1 MSEIGEEEIAK
12 ALAWLGEST
21 GRLLSFDGRTFS
33 EDDNLD
39 LWVVTQEYGSIND
52 REWAQLGAGKTPA
65 EAVVSAMRA
74 AIRKGSTTA

>member
-1 MSEIGEEEIAK
+1 MSEITDEEIAR

-21 GRLLSFDGRTFS
+21 RRSLSFDGRTFS

-39 LWVVTQEYGSIND
+39 LWVVTEEYGSIND

-65 EAVVSAMRA
+65 EAVVAAMHA
-74 AIRKGSTTA
+74 AAAREG